1 MKNLFLIILTALL
14 LAIFASSCR
23 QVQQVTKTE
32 YRYIVQ
38 HDSIWRDCT
47 DTILIEKSG
56 DTVRIFE
63 KKTEKEYYYTYFRD
77 TLRLS
82 DTLRIERTTV
92 KSDQPKKSGKVKT
105 AILSFGIG
113 AIGAFFCIFAMKFY
127 QVLKK

>member
-1 MKNLFLIILTALL
+1 MKDSYPIILTALL
-14 LAIFASSCR
+14 LAIFTSSCR

-92 KSDQPKKSGKVKT
+92 NSEPKKSGKVKT
-105 AILSFGIG
+105 AILSFIIG
-113 AIGAFFCIFAMKFY
+113 AVGVVFCIFATAIYRK
-127 QVLKK
+127 LKH

>member
-1 MKNLFLIILTALL
+1 MKKLFLTILTALL

-32 YRYIVQ
+32 YRHIVQ

-47 DTILIEKSG
+47 DTIFIEKSG
-56 DTVRIFE
+56 DTVCIFE

-92 KSDQPKKSGKVKT
+92 QSEQPKKSGKFKT
-105 AILSFGIG
+105 VILSFIIG
-113 AIGAFFCIFAMKFY
+113 AVGAIFCIFAIKFH

>member
-1 MKNLFLIILTALL
+1 MKGSYLIILTALL
-14 LAIFASSCR
+14 LAMFASSCR
-23 QVQQVTKTE
+23 QFQQVTKTE

-105 AILSFGIG
+105 AILSFIIG
-113 AIGAFFCIFAMKFY
+113 AVGAIFCIFAIKFY
-127 QVLKK
+127 KVLKK

>member
-1 MKNLFLIILTALL
+1 MKGSYLTILNALL

-56 DTVRIFE
+56 DTVHIFE
-63 KKTEKEYYYTYFRD
+63 KKTEKEYYYTFFRD

-92 KSDQPKKSGKVKT
+92 DSEPKKSGKFKT
-105 AILSFGIG
+105 AILSFIIG
-113 AIGAFFCIFAMKFY
+113 AIGAIFFIFAIATYSK
-127 QVLKK
+127 LKH

>member
-1 MKNLFLIILTALL
+1 MKGSCLIILTALL

-23 QVQQVTKTE
+23 QVQHVTKTE

-92 KSDQPKKSGKVKT
+92 NSEPKKSVKFKIV
-105 AILSFGIG
+105 ILSFIIG
-113 AIGAFFCIFAMKFY
+113 VIGTIFCIFAIKFY
-127 QVLKK
+127 KVLKK

>member
-1 MKNLFLIILTALL
+1 MKGSYLTILTALL
-14 LAIFASSCR
+14 LAIFESSCR

-92 KSDQPKKSGKVKT
+92 KIEQPKKSGKIKT
-105 AILSFGIG
+105 AILSFIIGVVG
-113 AIGAFFCIFAMKFY
+113 AIFFIFAIKFY